1 MYQRFNLFWAL
12 VFSYNG
18 DLTEKANLVSTI
30 NENEMGQTFILLIK
44 WIVSQIKVHMDL
56 QDSLS
61 GESKIYVDITQIVE
75 LTA

>member
-1 MYQRFNLFWAL
+1 
-12 VFSYNG
+12 
-18 DLTEKANLVSTI
+18 
-30 NENEMGQTFILLIK
+30 MGQTFILLIK

-75 LTA
+75 LTAWY